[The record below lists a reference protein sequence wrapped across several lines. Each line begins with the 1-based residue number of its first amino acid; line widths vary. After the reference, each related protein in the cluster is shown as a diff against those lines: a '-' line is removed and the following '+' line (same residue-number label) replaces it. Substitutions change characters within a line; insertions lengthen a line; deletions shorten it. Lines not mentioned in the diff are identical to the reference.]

1 MYNMMVWK
9 GDDSLIWHLVSD
21 TASDLF
27 TLEGGADK
35 MDFTT
40 IPFTIRIGGKE
51 YIDDENMP
59 VDEMLEANET
69 HAEMAQTACPS
80 PEDWREKF
88 SAPGPVIAFTI
99 SSALSGSYN
108 SACAARSMMLEEEP
122 GKQIA
127 VIDSKATGPEEAM
140 LVWRARDLILE
151 GKTFEE
157 IEEDLNETARRLHT
171 SFALASYHNL
181 IKAGRV
187 NRLIGFIAGHL
198 GFWGIGIGDDKGE
211 IAIRGKARGSKS
223 MVRFLTEEI
232 SRVGVAGKQ
241 ILISHCRNIKDALAL
256 KVSLEEAFPQIE
268 VLVQATRGLDS
279 FYAERSG
286 LIVGY

>member
-1 MYNMMVWK
+1 M
-9 GDDSLIWHLVSD
+9 IWHLVSD
-21 TASDLF
+21 TACDLF
-27 TLEGGADK
+27 TLEGGEGK

-40 IPFTIRIGGKE
+40 IPFSIRIGGKE

-59 VDEMLEANET
+59 VDEMLEANEN

-80 PEDWREKF
+80 PETWREKF

-108 SACAARSMMLEEEP
+108 SACTGRNMVLEEEP
-122 GKQIA
+122 DKQIA

-140 LVWRARDLILE
+140 LIWRARDLILE
-151 GKTFEE
+151 GKSFEE
-157 IEEDLNETARRLHT
+157 IEKELNAAAESIHT

-187 NRLIGFIAGHL
+187 SRLKGFIAGHL
-198 GFWGIGIGDDKGE
+198 GFWGIGIGDEQGE

-223 MVRFLTEEI
+223 MVRFLVEEI
-232 SRVGVAGKQ
+232 SKVGIAGKQ
-241 ILISHCRNIKDALAL
+241 ILISHCQNLKDALAL
-256 KVSLEEAFPQIE
+256 KEALEKAFSQIE
-268 VLVQATRGLDS
+268 VLVQPTRGLDS

>member
-1 MYNMMVWK
+1 M
-9 GDDSLIWHLVSD
+9 IWHLVSD
-21 TASDLF
+21 TACDLF
-27 TLEGGADK
+27 TLEGGEGK

-40 IPFTIRIGGKE
+40 IPFSIRIGGKE

-59 VDEMLEANET
+59 VDEMLEANES

-80 PEDWREKF
+80 PETWREKF

-108 SACAARSMMLEEEP
+108 SACTGRNMVLEEEP
-122 GKQIA
+122 DKQIA

-140 LVWRARDLILE
+140 LIWRARDLILE
-151 GKTFEE
+151 GKSFEE
-157 IEEDLNETARRLHT
+157 IEKELNAAAESIHT

-187 NRLIGFIAGHL
+187 SRLKGFIAGHL
-198 GFWGIGIGDDKGE
+198 GFWGIGIGDEQGE

-223 MVRFLTEEI
+223 MVRFLVEEI
-232 SRVGVAGKQ
+232 SKVGIAGKQ
-241 ILISHCRNIKDALAL
+241 ILISHCQNLKDALAL
-256 KVSLEEAFPQIE
+256 KEALEKAFSQIE
-268 VLVQATRGLDS
+268 VLVQPTRGLDS

>member
-1 MYNMMVWK
+1 
-9 GDDSLIWHLVSD
+9 
-21 TASDLF
+21 
-27 TLEGGADK
+27 
-35 MDFTT
+35 MDFAT

-51 YIDDENMP
+51 YVDNEQMP
-59 VDEMLEANET
+59 IAEMLEANET

-80 PEDWREKF
+80 PEDWKNRF

-108 SACAARSMMLEEEP
+108 SACAARTMMLEEDP
-122 GKQIA
+122 DKQIA

-151 GKTFEE
+151 GKDFAQVEK
-157 IEEDLNETARRLHT
+157 DLNETADRIHT

-187 NRLIGFIAGHL
+187 SRLIGFIAGHL
-198 GFWGIGIGDDKGE
+198 GFWGIGIGDEKGE

-223 MVRFLTEEI
+223 MVRFMTEEI
-232 SRVGVAGKQ
+232 ARVGVAGKQ
-241 ILISHCRNIKDALAL
+241 ILISHCMNEKDALAL
-256 KVSLEEAFPQIE
+256 RDALQAANPGVE
-268 VLVQATRGLDS
+268 VLVQPTRGLDS